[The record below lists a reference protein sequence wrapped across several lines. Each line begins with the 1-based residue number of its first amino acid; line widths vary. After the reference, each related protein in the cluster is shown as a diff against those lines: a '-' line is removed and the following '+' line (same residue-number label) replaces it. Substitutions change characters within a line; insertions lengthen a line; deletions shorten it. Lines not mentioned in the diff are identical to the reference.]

1 MGWAPGDG
9 TPRHKVGCYL
19 LNGSRDIEG
28 TIRSDPHP
36 FISLLT
42 PIKRKKLLPRATRHF
57 STQQSLTLL
66 TLLVACF
73 SQLDVV
79 VDAGILDGLEETQER
94 KDVDAQTQAFLGSV
108 MQSLLPMAAN
118 AGLRLVSGILGV
130 FLERNDVVEVS
141 KTKVCQLF
149 SR

>member
-1 MGWAPGDG
+1 M
-9 TPRHKVGCYL
+9 L
-19 LNGSRDIEG
+19 I
-28 TIRSDPHP
+28 
-36 FISLLT
+36 
-42 PIKRKKLLPRATRHF
+42 PIKGKKLLPRATRHF
-57 STQQSLTLL
+57 NTQQSLTLL

-79 VDAGILDGLEETQER
+79 VNAEVLDGLEDTQER

-130 FLERNDVVEVS
+130 YLERNDIGHVS
-141 KTKVCQLF
+141 RTKVCGTYAVHAYRLTTGHSSLV
-149 SR
+149 SRC

>member
-1 MGWAPGDG
+1 MP
-9 TPRHKVGCYL
+9 H
-19 LNGSRDIEG
+19 
-28 TIRSDPHP
+28 SDPHP

-42 PIKRKKLLPRATRHF
+42 PSKGKKLLPRVTRHF

-79 VDAGILDGLEETQER
+79 VNAKVLDSLEETLER

-108 MQSLLPMAAN
+108 MQSLLPIAAT
-118 AGLRLVSGILGV
+118 ASLRLVSGILGL
-130 FLERNDVVEVS
+130 FLERNEVGHVS
-141 KTKVCQLF
+141 RTKVGILDVHHHNM
-149 SR
+149 S